1 MVKRITGF
9 IISMAAC
16 MTFMLYL
23 APMMDNHPAVKPLIT
38 FIDERDIDAGALYY
52 TEIEEF
58 SEANI
63 TMDNTMAY
71 TPRQSVA
78 AF

>member
-1 MVKRITGF
+1 MVRKLAEFF
-9 IISMAAC
+9 ISIALC
-16 MTFMLYL
+16 MTFILVV
-23 APMMDNHPAVKPLIT
+23 APMIDKHPAVKPLID

-63 TMDNTMAY
+63 NMENTMDY
-71 TPRQSVA
+71 TPRVRA
-78 AF
+78 TTY

>member
-1 MVKRITGF
+1 MLKRVAGF
-9 IISMAAC
+9 IISMALC
-16 MTFMLYL
+16 MIFMLYL
-23 APMMDNHPAVKPLIT
+23 APMMDNHPAVKPLIS

-63 TMDNTMAY
+63 NMDNTMAY
-71 TPRQSVA
+71 TPRQGVSTY
-78 AF
+78 